1 MKVWPFAAAL
11 RWVAANHHMLRWLK
25 TVVVSDVEK
34 AHEMRQVGT
43 GKTVR
48 SPRFRGSLLTCRN
61 SIRWHQNRGVV
72 GRPGM
77 SLAGVRFSGQ
87 AVSGI

>member
-11 RWVAANHHMLRWLK
+11 RWEAANHHMLRWLK
-25 TVVVSDVEK
+25 TVVVTDVEK

-48 SPRFRGSLLTCRN
+48 SARFRGSLSTCRN
-61 SIRWHQNRGVV
+61 SSRWHQNRAAACFAYRG
-72 GRPGM
+72 
-77 SLAGVRFSGQ
+77 
-87 AVSGI
+87 

>member
-1 MKVWPFAAAL
+1 VILLRCCAGDEGAWPFGAAL
-11 RWVAANHHMLRWLK
+11 RGEAPNHHMLRWLT

-48 SPRFRGSLLTCRN
+48 SPRDGAGITGEASKLF
-61 SIRWHQNRGVV
+61 RWHQNR
-72 GRPGM
+72 
-77 SLAGVRFSGQ
+77 AD
-87 AVSGI
+87 VSGPG